1 MMGSDS
7 CSVKRSLS
15 RACAGFAI
23 FWLAIFGALLSG
35 CGGSNSVA
43 GTSASNC
50 LASLSGAI
58 ATQPRDSA
66 FLGMREI
73 SKAAAKRISR
83 LERYDASAPLCV
95 IGFRLENGSKKV
107 ELLEIYS
114 LAKSKR
120 LGTFY
125 MDRSSFDLAHPF

>member
-1 MMGSDS
+1 MGSDS
-7 CSVKRSLS
+7 RFVRRSLS
-15 RACAGFAI
+15 RMCAGFALS
-23 FWLAIFGALLSG
+23 WLAIFGVLLSG

-58 ATQPRDSA
+58 ATQPSDSA

-73 SKAAAKRISR
+73 SKEAAKRIAR

-95 IGFRLENGSKKV
+95 IGFRLENGPKKV
-107 ELLEIYS
+107 ELLEIYA
-114 LAKSKR
+114 LATSKK

-125 MDRSSFDLAHPF
+125 TYRSSFDLAHPF